1 MRVDNLLTPVRPLH
15 VALLLVFYAVTAI
28 PVAGHSFDIDT
39 SPSPDASTSLI
50 CPNDNSSDCY
60 PVLFQPTIHFEKIRP
75 GQSLPPG
82 LHVRLNIQTGE
93 KEARLNIP
101 EDTEDSAE
109 AVVVIDAES
118 DKVKTVAL
126 GIIDEE
132 PPLQLRLQDAVE
144 QEKHARPYTPPRPSP
159 PSDPEEAILYDEAI
173 FAVKRPSRDQV
184 DVDVIHNS
192 DIHDALETLT
202 ELAHSLHWG
211 LTICRDAELI
221 QTLLA
226 FIGMIPV
233 SGLKHINQEYF
244 RSETLLLLATAV
256 QNNQDALSALLGNT
270 HDSDSGHG
278 RLVGIVQSLALEE
291 GGGDRAPNIAARAI
305 FFLSQLCV
313 SDEVLAAYLSDGA
326 GRLAHLMHL
335 FATSATENAPNQ
347 TKLRHRIANFVEDH
361 AEQIATF
368 SVSRLDREPGM
379 EVDAFLRPWCDAFP
393 ITPHMDVFEMVG
405 VPEAREEVSRVL
417 KIYTGQGCVSG
428 AALYEQQEL

>member
-1 MRVDNLLTPVRPLH
+1 MKLDDLLTPVRPLH
-15 VALLLVFYAVTAI
+15 VALLLVLCTVAAT

-50 CPNDNSSDCY
+50 CPSDNSSECY

-101 EDTEDSAE
+101 EDGDDSGE
-109 AVVVIDAES
+109 AVVVIDTES

-132 PPLQLRLQDAVE
+132 PLQLRLQDVVE

-159 PSDPEEAILYDEAI
+159 PVDPEETDIYNEAI
-173 FAVKRPSRDQV
+173 FAIEGSSRDQV
-184 DVDVIHNS
+184 DIDVIHRM
-192 DIHDALETLT
+192 DIPDALETLT
-202 ELAHSLHWG
+202 ELAHSLNWG
-211 LTICRDAELI
+211 LTICQDPELI

-226 FIGMIPV
+226 FIHTIPV
-233 SGLKHINQEYF
+233 SGLKYINQEYS

-270 HDSDSGHG
+270 HDSDLGHG
-278 RLVGIVQSLALEE
+278 HLVGVLHSLALEE
-291 GGGDRAPNIAARAI
+291 DRGDRAPNIAARAI

-313 SDEVLAAYLSDGA
+313 NDEVLAVYLSDDT
-326 GRLAHLMHL
+326 GRLADLLHLY
-335 FATSATENAPNQ
+335 ATSSSENAPSQ

-379 EVDAFLRPWCDAFP
+379 EVDAFLRPWCDAFS
-393 ITPHMDVFEMVG
+393 ITPHMDVDEMVG
-405 VPEAREEVSRVL
+405 VPEAREEISRVL
-417 KIYTGQGCVSG
+417 IYTGQGCVSG
-428 AALYEQQEL
+428 ATLHEQQEL